1 MKSSRQLLRLPL
13 VTRSFP
19 LAALGALALLAGCAT
34 APRMGSVIPK
44 EGGVYQ
50 VISTGAS
57 EQEALE
63 SALHSA
69 ETTCRG
75 RGLRHVVIEHR
86 TEYKGLATEGTAQ
99 AIEKVRSIILG
110 TTGQRAPQ
118 IAGEEDYRVSMQF
131 RCDDS
136 R

>member
-1 MKSSRQLLRLPL
+1 MKSPRLFP
-13 VTRSFP
+13 VPRSLSLMA
-19 LAALGALALLAGCAT
+19 LATTASLALLAGCAT

-50 VISTGAS
+50 VISTGIS
-57 EQEALE
+57 EQAALE
-63 SALHSA
+63 SALYSA

-75 RGLRHVVIEHR
+75 RGLRHVVMEHR

-110 TTGQRAPQ
+110 TTGQRTPQ